1 MNTKRFISFSTI
13 LLTTVSSV
21 FSQCIIAGTDFDTD
35 TELCCPILNSDAEEG
50 GWYEENLK
58 LGNLCKTSSIANL
71 ESAKQIGIGGV
82 LNSNSNNNITD
93 IDKVFHLNTLPADGT
108 PSQYGYT
115 TITAQPK
122 LIHPFC
128 KANEESN
135 NMLVNIG
142 SAHLCPI
149 ISYTV
154 YGLAPGTT
162 AELSFNLYNLLDPT
176 YFDFLVNEDRK
187 SVV

>member
-13 LLTTVSSV
+13 LFTTVSSV
-21 FSQCIIAGTDFDTD
+21 FSQCIIAGTDFDTEA
-35 TELCCPILNSDAEEG
+35 ELCCPVLKSNSNEG
-50 GWYEENLK
+50 GWYNEELNK
-58 LGNLCKTSSIANL
+58 DSLCKTSSIANL

-135 NMLVNIG
+135 NCL
-142 SAHLCPI
+142 
-149 ISYTV
+149 
-154 YGLAPGTT
+154 
-162 AELSFNLYNLLDPT
+162 
-176 YFDFLVNEDRK
+176 
-187 SVV
+187 